1 MLDKARIICVYD
13 NSAKNRS
20 EKWVKGKIAT
30 TDVRLSE
37 NDLTACEIVSKRLGK
52 NYILYV
58 DLSDYGELTKYPAV
72 PLTADRLEKMMNDIQ
87 ELLNES
93 LPDEEVEC
101 LTLFLKNRQ
110 PKNENGFIADR

>member
-1 MLDKARIICVYD
+1 M
-13 NSAKNRS
+13 
-20 EKWVKGKIAT
+20 G
-30 TDVRLSE
+30 
-37 NDLTACEIVSKRLGK
+37 
-52 NYILYV
+52 
-58 DLSDYGELTKYPAV
+58 DYGELTKYPAV